1 MMAISADTDT
11 DTDTAAD
18 FSTLDIVIKVFPIFR
33 VTDNV
38 ANICGDEFANL
49 DGIYFKWA
57 ALQDNR
63 LGFIYKI

>member
-33 VTDNV
+33 VTDNG
-38 ANICGDEFANL
+38 AKICGDEFANL
-49 DGIYFKWA
+49 DGIYFKSA
-57 ALQDNR
+57 DLQDNR

>member
-33 VTDNV
+33 VTDNG
-38 ANICGDEFANL
+38 AKICGDEFANL
-49 DGIYFKWA
+49 DGIYFKSA

-63 LGFIYKI
+63 LGFIY

>member
-1 MMAISADTDT
+1 MMAISADTDTDT

-38 ANICGDEFANL
+38 AKICGDEFINL
-49 DGIYFKWA
+49 DGIYFKSA

-63 LGFIYKI
+63 LGFIY

>member
-1 MMAISADTDT
+1 MMAISADTNA
-11 DTDTAAD
+11 DTAAD

-38 ANICGDEFANL
+38 AKICGDEFINL
-49 DGIYFKWA
+49 DGIYFKSA
-57 ALQDNR
+57 ALQDNG

>member
-1 MMAISADTDT
+1 MMAISA

-18 FSTLDIVIKVFPIFR
+18 FSTLDIVIKVFHIFR

-38 ANICGDEFANL
+38 AKICGDEFANL
-49 DGIYFKWA
+49 DGIYFNWA
-57 ALQDNR
+57 ALQDNC